1 MLSGLGGFHPMLIYI
16 SLELYGFKWFL
27 LSRPWYFKYTVTNR
41 PQVIVGTNGS
51 GKSAMMRQLTPLPG
65 DKNDFIENGKKVLTL
80 SHKNNV
86 YILTNNFLTDKHSF
100 FNETEGVELN
110 QSGRITIQR
119 QLCKDIL
126 GVDSNVS
133 NLMLGNVDI
142 TKMSSNE
149 RQSWFTYMSTV
160 DYSYALGVYK
170 RLKDKYRDKVGVVKH
185 LTKKVLDEERLTLT
199 EEDVASLETNIGN
212 LTNQINTLIE
222 KKQSL
227 NNEKKELVIDQ
238 LTNHITRLKLVG
250 NDLKKLLVTQQ
261 PNTTLNKVTVDT
273 AVAVKA
279 AEKERLIKRIDSLF
293 ELATAKQ
300 DTLELLRA
308 RSGLT
313 KNELDSK
320 LTDLIT
326 TYDQLVSAIKYP
338 HLLTLTHKEIESTNV
353 EVSLVEEPLLN
364 VTRSLP
370 VNVDGL
376 YSQNTI
382 TNYETLI
389 LGLENR
395 LTQLVQ
401 NQRKLTDEILI
412 MDTRLVEHRTVCP
425 KCEHEWINGFD
436 VDTYNKIKA
445 NLDTVNHDVDLIN
458 NEVNLYKDK
467 LKYQLEVKELYRQ
480 YFAITKLHTRLS
492 FFWNDVKI
500 QAILK
505 DSPDSFMYRFTELK
519 EELIN
524 VIKISNLKS
533 DIDQL
538 DKLTQQQLRTMDL
551 DLEQEQA
558 TYDALESEILDLKDS
573 VSILTNDS
581 KHLQAIG
588 DHIARMDEL
597 SKTLLCYMTDHVS
610 YYQSKC
616 NLILVDGLQ
625 QSIVELSADLSAQQ
639 KKLNYHNR
647 QKDVLDNLR
656 NQLSVVENEKV
667 VIEALLT
674 TLSPTEGLIA
684 KGLIGFIRGFVSLM
698 NKYIS
703 DIWLYPLYIK
713 LPELTDLENNGE
725 FNYQFPMVINDSEYG
740 GDVKFGS
747 TSIQE
752 VINLAFR
759 LTAYHFLRIT
769 DKPLMLDEFGHSMDP
784 SHRPSAY
791 RAINDLIQNQ
801 EYSQFFM
808 ISHYSD
814 CFDNIYNHE
823 LVVIDGKHVQRLSNN
838 GAISMEG

>member
-1 MLSGLGGFHPMLIYI
+1 MLTYI

-27 LSRPWYFKYTVTNR
+27 LSRPWYFKYTITNR

-65 DKNDFIENGKKVLTL
+65 DKNDFVENGKKVLTL
-80 SHKNNV
+80 SYQNNV

-126 GVDSNVS
+126 GVDTNIS
-133 NLMLGNVDI
+133 NLILGNVDI

-185 LTKKVLDEERLTLT
+185 LTKKILDEEKLTLT
-199 EEDVASLETNIGN
+199 EEDVTNLETNINN
-212 LTNQINTLIE
+212 LTNQINILIE

-227 NNEKKELVIDQ
+227 SSEKKELVIDQ
-238 LTNHITRLKLVG
+238 LTNHVTRLNLVG
-250 NDLKKLLVTQQ
+250 KDLKKLLLTQQ

-273 AVAVKA
+273 TVAVKA
-279 AEKERLIKRIDSLF
+279 AERERLIKRIDSLF
-293 ELATAKQ
+293 ELAATKQ
-300 DTLELLRA
+300 DTLELLKSQ
-308 RSGLT
+308 SGLT

-320 LTDLIT
+320 LTNLVT
-326 TYDQLVSAIKYP
+326 THDQLVNKVKYS
-338 HLLTLTHKEIESTNV
+338 HLLTLTHKEIESTIV
-353 EVSLVEEPLLN
+353 EVSLVEESLLN
-364 VTRSLP
+364 VTRLLP
-370 VNVDGL
+370 VNIDGL

-389 LGLENR
+389 ITLEDKLLR
-395 LTQLVQ
+395 LTQ
-401 NQRKLTDEILI
+401 NQRNLTDELLI
-412 MDTRLVEHRTVCP
+412 MDTKLTEHKSVCP

-436 VDTYNKIKA
+436 VDVYNKIKV
-445 NLDTVNHDVDLIN
+445 NLDIVNHDIDVIN
-458 NEVNLYKDK
+458 TELNLYKDK

-480 YFAITKLHTRLS
+480 YFTITKLYSRLG
-492 FFWNDVKI
+492 FFWNDTSI

-505 DSPDSFMYRFTELK
+505 DSPNSFMYHFTELK
-519 EELIN
+519 EELTN
-524 VIKISNLKS
+524 VINISNLKTE
-533 DIDQL
+533 IDQL
-538 DKLTQQQLRTMDL
+538 DKLTQQQLKTMDL

-558 TYDALESEILDLKDS
+558 AYDAMESEILDLKDS
-573 VSILTNDS
+573 ISILSNDS
-581 KHLQAIG
+581 NHLQAIS
-588 DHIARMDEL
+588 DHITKIDEL
-597 SKTLLCYMTDHVS
+597 SKTLLVYMTDHIS
-610 YYQSKC
+610 YYQSKS
-616 NLILVDGLQ
+616 NQILLEGLQ
-625 QSIVELSADLSAQQ
+625 QSIIELSTDLSTQQ
-639 KKLNYHNR
+639 KKLSYHNR

-656 NQLSVVENEKV
+656 NQLSVVENEKK
-667 VIEALLT
+667 VIEVLLT

-684 KGLIGFIRGFVSLM
+684 KGLVGFIRGFVSLM

-740 GDVKFGS
+740 GDIKFGS

-759 LTAYHFLRIT
+759 LTAYHFLKIT

-823 LVVIDGKHVQRLSNN
+823 LVVIDSKHVQRLNGNN
-838 GAISMEG
+838 VVSMEG